1 MANIGYDSHNFLQNV
16 GSLQLFV
23 GFYILRVICLLFT
36 KIFVLITGKGQEFFD
51 KQYKRVVYT
60 DIILLFIEGYIEF
73 CIAGYLQYGNTEV
86 NTDLSGEKVSI
97 YFGNGSIIMALI
109 IIPLGFCYMLSRG
122 QAQIESEIFKL
133 KYGGLYEGIK
143 THSKPALYYF
153 LLFVIRR
160 ILFLAIAF
168 YMYESATL
176 QFQCLYGLNLMSTIY
191 IGLVQPKKYWLMN
204 YIELFNEGIF

>member
-122 QAQIESEIFKL
+122 QAQIESEKFKL

-143 THSKPALYYF
+143 TYSKPALYYF